1 MKTRNAFRFTIY
13 GAALALAMTS
23 SFAAAAEGGGCAV
36 RSAGAASASNATLGH
51 FDANG
56 NCVTKPALKAA
67 PKDTPK
73 DATDDG
79 LAASAQCRDLSYS
92 YNKRRDSA
100 CAKHGGVLEWLA
112 QQ

>member
-1 MKTRNAFRFTIY
+1 MNTNDGLRFMVY
-13 GAALALAMTS
+13 GAALALAAAS
-23 SFAAAAEGGGCAV
+23 SFATAAQGDSCAI
-36 RSAGAASASNATLGH
+36 RSAGAASASSATLGH
-51 FDANG
+51 LDAG
-56 NCVTKPALKAA
+56 GKCVIKPAAKEAKEA
-67 PKDTPK
+67 PKDK
-73 DATDDG
+73 GDDG

>member
-1 MKTRNAFRFTIY
+1 MNTSNGFRFTVH
-13 GAALALAMTS
+13 GAALALAMAS
-23 SFAAAAEGGGCAV
+23 SFAAAAEGGTCAV
-36 RSAGAASASNATLGH
+36 RSAGAASASSATLGH
-51 FDANG
+51 LDAG
-56 NCVTKPALKAA
+56 GKCVTKPVAKAA
-67 PKDTPK
+67 PKDK
-73 DATDDG
+73 ADDG